1 MSDEALNTIE
11 CLTVV
16 DELDN
21 EPTEKELIESV
32 QSLACLKAS
41 SILKYEPCNIAHS
54 I

>member
-1 MSDEALNTIE
+1 MSDEALNATE

-21 EPTEKELIESV
+21 EPTEKELREAV
-32 QSLACLKAS
+32 QSLACLEAAS
-41 SILKYEPCNIAHS
+41 TLKYEPCITVHS